1 MTNAKLLKIIT
12 ITCLLF
18 ALLSVNVS
26 AAIPQE
32 RPGAFEMVI
41 DVPIRILS
49 LGLTVVGTA
58 FFIVALP
65 FAMSSGSTGDA
76 WDALVVEPFQ
86 FTFTRPLGKFEN
98 MEELKELYLAVCE
111 MEYFPMECK
120 MTGHFKNDIIKK
132 QKTLIVDTF
141 EILYIQGCG
150 E

>member
-65 FAMSSGSTGDA
+65 FALSSGSTGDA
-76 WDALVVEPFQ
+76 WEALVIEPFE
-86 FTFTRPLGKFEN
+86 FTFTRPLGKFDEW
-98 MEELKELYLAVCE
+98 
-111 MEYFPMECK
+111 
-120 MTGHFKNDIIKK
+120 KNP
-132 QKTLIVDTF
+132 
-141 EILYIQGCG
+141 
-150 E
+150 